1 MSRELH
7 LSELVGAPKQNGR
20 MAFVKGV
27 YGMVAK
33 KHEESGNGGQYV
45 VQFANVQNGT
55 EFIVRPVVFREWA
68 FRRQRLRG
76 SPGSAYS
83 WFRHAL
89 AIFCL
94 LALFW

>member
-1 MSRELH
+1 
-7 LSELVGAPKQNGR
+7 

-33 KHEESGNGGQYV
+33 KHEESGNGCQYV
-45 VQFANVQNGT
+45 VQFANVQNDT

-76 SPGSAYS
+76 SPGLAYS
-83 WFRHAL
+83 GFRHAL
-89 AIFCL
+89 AIYCF
-94 LALFW
+94 LALLFFGRILVRLLV